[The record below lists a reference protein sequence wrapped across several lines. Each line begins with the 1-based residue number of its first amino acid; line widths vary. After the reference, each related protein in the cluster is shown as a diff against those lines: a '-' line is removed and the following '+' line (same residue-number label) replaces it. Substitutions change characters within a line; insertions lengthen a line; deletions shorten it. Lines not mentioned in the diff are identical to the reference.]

1 MYMLPASGKYF
12 NRISTYRQEE
22 VFRKDVIQQLSKKK
36 QCPVRT
42 VHATVRGVSQ
52 IHRYTLY
59 RYKPTWSGNKKLQLY
74 NCACNPTVNTL
85 YMYTYIWIVK
95 LPVYRVRVTLV
106 GHTGTT
112 SYCARGKYR

>member
-22 VFRKDVIQQLSKKK
+22 VFRKNVIQQLNNKK

-52 IHRYTLY
+52 IYLVQVQAHVVWKQKATAV
-59 RYKPTWSGNKKLQLY
+59 QL
-74 NCACNPTVNTL
+74 C
-85 YMYTYIWIVK
+85 M
-95 LPVYRVRVTLV
+95 
-106 GHTGTT
+106 
-112 SYCARGKYR
+112 